1 MLLLR
6 LKLLLHFTDE
16 RPWPCNSCTKK
27 FKHKHHLIEHLR
39 LHTGEK
45 PFECKK
51 CFKRFS
57 HSGSFSQHINHRY
70 ASCKPP
76 NGTSTNADDEE
87 EDATSKDSRTG
98 LEEKTIEE
106 MNGGFESSRDG
117 SPDLVDD
124 VDDVGEVH
132 AEAVAAV

>member
-1 MLLLR
+1 M
-6 LKLLLHFTDE
+6 
-16 RPWPCNSCTKK
+16 
-27 FKHKHHLIEHLR
+27 R

-98 LEEKTIEE
+98 LEEKTVEE